1 MSVINVVHPAFEIMK
16 SDLDVYDNYL
26 ILERIIRTCY
36 RSEGNIS
43 EYSHKKMIQKIMQND
58 HSAMIEHL
66 CITVKFYIDRGITH
80 EFVRHRLCS
89 FAQSSTRYID
99 YTSGLYVVKPEHIQM
114 IDIEEISDVSMK
126 DYPYFISQVSEDNK
140 QRIEEAFLFLNSCR
154 TSFLNYL
161 ARIKNG
167 ATRSQARGSL
177 CHHTQAELV
186 VTANLREWLHIF
198 KLRDTKEAHQDFRLV
213 IAGLRNLFAQKYDLF
228 FTPSEIKTHLVKRFF
243 SKNQKYVV
251 YNEEEYDPNPLME
264 SSRETLTI
272 PVN

>member
-1 MSVINVVHPAFEIMK
+1 MSVINVVHSAFEIMK
-16 SDLDVYDNYL
+16 SDLDIYDNYL

-66 CITVKFYIDRGITH
+66 FITVKFYIDRGITH

-99 YTSGLYVVKPEHIQM
+99 YSSGLNVVKPAHILM
-114 IDIEEISDVSMK
+114 SDIEEIHDVNLK
-126 DYPYFISQVSEDNK
+126 DYPYFISQVSEENK
-140 QRIEEAFLFLNSCR
+140 QRVEEAFLFLNSCR

-198 KLRDTKEAHQDFRLV
+198 KLRDSKEAHQDFRLP
-213 IAGLRNLFAQKYDLF
+213 ISGLRNMFAEKYPIIFKNSELV
-228 FTPSEIKTHLVKRFF
+228 PSVIEQYIPQSIKYLVIP
-243 SKNQKYVV
+243 
-251 YNEEEYDPNPLME
+251 EEEYSD
-264 SSRETLTI
+264 ETKTILTI